1 MHEFLVAGQSGQQV
15 DCHHAFSCAGSAF
28 HDQDL
33 LLFLCDGA
41 VYELQGGFEDNF
53 LIIDE
58 GKLLI
63 SVEQSH
69 HGIGQGF
76 AGTDFAVFD
85 HLHDVLRIAV
95 FYKFS
100 NKIGQQSHIAL
111 EENGR
116 FVDMGLIE
124 GQGEGGA
131 VFAVVQEGARGELN
145 LVFLY
150 RAVEVGEEV
159 GVGPG
164 LVGGMGRFTIS
175 PTEFS
180 YYHSIF
186 FCGSYLAPLF

>member
-1 MHEFLVAGQSGQQV
+1 M
-15 DCHHAFSCAGSAF
+15 
-28 HDQDL
+28 
-33 LLFLCDGA
+33 
-41 VYELQGGFEDNF
+41 QGGFEDDF

-58 GKLLI
+58 CKLLI

-111 EENGR
+111 KENGR

-164 LVGGMGRFTIS
+164 LVGGVADFAGAAAYESANYGVFG
-175 PTEFS
+175 
-180 YYHSIF
+180 
-186 FCGSYLAPLF
+186 C